1 MKVNMVGYK
10 PGDFKIPP
18 PMKIEGLRELWNRC
32 HSTEETHMKLYKKDG
47 RRYVQITRAEIVAE
61 GLDILRSSPRV
72 KGYVKDVEI
81 AMLMGHVVITE
92 PEDPAPTVQDG
103 HGR

>member
-1 MKVNMVGYK
+1 MVANLN
-10 PGDFKIPP
+10 PT
-18 PMKIEGLRELWNRC
+18 REEVRAFHDRQRDRYL
-32 HSTEETHMKLYKKDG
+32 TEETRMKLYKKEG
-47 RRYVQITRAEIVAE
+47 RRYIQITRAEIVAE

-92 PEDPAPTVQDG
+92 PETLGAGPITDG
-103 HGR
+103 SVTAS